1 VHFFLRDH
9 KSPFTADEIDDK
21 PQIEKQRES
30 IENARRIASGSVI
43 VTKPGRGFRYEFRT
57 PFVDA
62 ESRQLRRYRELSRST
77 LPVLGPSYVSLALR
91 SPEHKSTGCPSELMP
106 ELSAPID

>member
-1 VHFFLRDH
+1 MHLFLRDH
-9 KSPFTADEIDDK
+9 KSPFTADEFDDK

-57 PFVDA
+57 PFVDD
-62 ESRQLRRYRELSRST
+62 EWRQLRRYRELSRST
-77 LPVLGPSYVSLALR
+77 LPVLEPSYVSLALR
-91 SPEHKSTGCPSELMP
+91 SPAHKSTGCPSELMP